1 MKTRKRIGENLVRK
15 LTKVAGGASY
25 SITLPINI
33 VRQFRWKGKQNLQL
47 KIHEKKKRIVIEDW
61 EK

>member
-25 SITLPINI
+25 SITLPINVI
-33 VRQFRWKGKQNLQL
+33 RKFRWKGKQNLKL
-47 KIHEKKKRIVIEDW
+47 TVNEKKKQIVIEDW